1 MVQSPVFSVET
12 TSPNYPPGHQLMTPH
27 PSYSLIM
34 FRAIRMIIR
43 VKLKDDTILDVVDI
57 MSQTYV
63 NIDEGEIEEDI
74 ILDVVDI
81 ISL

>member
-1 MVQSPVFSVET
+1 MVQSPVFDVE
-12 TSPNYPPGHQLMTPH
+12 
-27 PSYSLIM
+27 
-34 FRAIRMIIR
+34 
-43 VKLKDDTILDVVDI
+43 KDDTILDVVDI

-63 NIDEGEIEEDI
+63 NIDEVEIDEDI

>member
-1 MVQSPVFSVET
+1 MKTCCGPRIKMVQSPVFGVE
-12 TSPNYPPGHQLMTPH
+12 
-27 PSYSLIM
+27 
-34 FRAIRMIIR
+34 
-43 VKLKDDTILDVVDI
+43 KDDTILDVVDI

-63 NIDEGEIEEDI
+63 NIDEVEIDEDI